1 MKLIKNRKRL
11 FEVIEV
17 GNDLDMVSRGYD
29 IINALSIVINLV
41 ASILY
46 TFDGIRETS
55 GSILMLIE
63 KITVAFFFID
73 YVLRVITA
81 KYLHKG
87 DSEAVAIRKYVL
99 SFTGIVDLLSFLPY
113 YLPVFWPGGAVAFRM
128 IRIVRI
134 FRLFRINYYFFFLF
148 DYSLLC
154 FGFFFRDRLRLT
166 LPFFCHR

>member
-11 FEVIEV
+11 FEIIEV
-17 GNDLDMVSRGYD
+17 GNDLDMTSRSYD

-46 TFDGIRETS
+46 TFEGIRETF

-73 YVLRVITA
+73 YILRVITA

-87 DSEAVAIRKYVL
+87 DSEVVAIRKYML

-113 YLPVFWPGGAVAFRM
+113 FLPVFWPGGAVAFRM
-128 IRIVRI
+128 IRIARI
-134 FRLFRINYYFFFLF
+134 FRLFRINAYY
-148 DYSLLC
+148 DSLNVI
-154 FGFFFRDRLRLT
+154 T
-166 LPFFCHR
+166 EVIN